1 MEYNLVPITRL
12 KITKEKWLNTPIKY
26 EEDMK
31 VKDIVDDMAYKS
43 YEWINMKSDL
53 DVVTD
58 YNTFKKDFI
67 NLMYDK
73 YQK

>member
-1 MEYNLVPITRL
+1 MNPPLPITRL

-26 EEDMK
+26 EEDRK
-31 VKDIVDDMAYKS
+31 VKDIVEDMAYKS
-43 YEWINMKSDL
+43 YEWINQKSDL

-58 YNTFKKDFI
+58 YDTFKKGFI
-67 NLMYDK
+67 NLLYDK

>member
-12 KITKEKWLNTPIKY
+12 KITKEKWLEQPIKY

-31 VKDIVDDMAYKS
+31 VKDIVEKMAYKS

-53 DVVTD
+53 DVVSEYD
-58 YNTFKKDFI
+58 SFKNDFI
-67 NLMYDK
+67 NFLYDK
-73 YQK
+73 YQE

>member
-1 MEYNLVPITRL
+1 MNPPLPITRL

-26 EEDMK
+26 EEDRK
-31 VKDIVDDMAYKS
+31 VKDIVEDMAYKS
-43 YEWINMKSDL
+43 YEWINQKSDL

-58 YNTFKKDFI
+58 YDTFKKDFI

>member
-58 YNTFKKDFI
+58 YNTFKNDFI